1 MKNVPLADTSAFS
14 PEKTSLG
21 QSVFIPLASPRFPK
35 SGIAFLHPAEPS
47 AELLHPVSMGPCKSD
62 PPAHNRRA
70 ARRKGAARIGF
81 PIISKRS
88 PYFGRRSVSPHA
100 AGPHRVRPASA
111 RAALRNKFAL
121 CLGRSR
127 QLLKSTSDQI
137 SAVADSLSLHI
148 FMSVKKREAR
158 GS

>member
-1 MKNVPLADTSAFS
+1 MFN
-14 PEKTSLG
+14 
-21 QSVFIPLASPRFPK
+21 PLASPCFPK
-35 SGIAFLHPAEPS
+35 FRIAFLHPAEPS
-47 AELLHPVSMGPCKSD
+47 AELLHPVSLGPCKYD
-62 PPAHNRRA
+62 LPAHKREA
-70 ARRKGAARIGF
+70 ARRKGAARISF

-88 PYFGRRSVSPHA
+88 PCFGRRSMSPHA
-100 AGPHRVRPASA
+100 SGPHRVRPASA

-127 QLLKSTSDQI
+127 QLLKSMSDQI